1 MKVMMMV
8 MMMVI
13 MLLVAIC
20 SCNLLVPCIFP
31 EEYGTSY
38 YVTSQSLWHPLPPNF
53 QVKFW
58 FVLLA
63 LIQCYLRHP
72 PLINI
77 IILTCT
83 IIHHHQNWFSK
94 NSCTL
99 PQYPMVGKSWWI
111 VETEIIRGFKRWWEF
126 CWMFSLQW
134 LKNRH
139 ICHRTVVHRWLKTN
153 WAQESSSR
161 FEMES
166 RNKSVTDN
174 DFDWSGFVP
183 GNVSFEDPKGV
194 QTAVTLSTYIGL
206 GAPIGNWDITGN
218 SFRHVIKQAI
228 TRQGCSL
235 MKSFV
240 ICKGFV

>member
-1 MKVMMMV
+1 MEHLIIWHLKVSGTLCRPTSGLNSGSCFWHSSNATCD
-8 MMMVI
+8 I
-13 MLLVAIC
+13 PLL
-20 SCNLLVPCIFP
+20 S
-31 EEYGTSY
+31 TSLFSP
-38 YVTSQSLWHPLPPNF
+38 VQSL
-53 QVKFW
+53 
-58 FVLLA
+58 
-63 LIQCYLRHP
+63 
-72 PLINI
+72 
-77 IILTCT
+77 T
-83 IIHHHQNWFSK
+83 IIEIDFPK
-94 NSCTL
+94 TAALTTL
-99 PQYPMVGKSWWI
+99 SNGW
-111 VETEIIRGFKRWWEF
+111 TEIIRGLKRWWEF
-126 CWMFSLQW
+126 CWMFSRQW
-134 LKNRH
+134 LKKVH